1 MPANELKNWI
11 LYLQARPI
19 GWQEDQRVSMLL
31 SAQGVKKPG
40 HELFPSLALIRNW
53 SESRGE
59 EDVMRSSLKK
69 SVFGA
74 LLETA
79 NK

>member
-1 MPANELKNWI
+1 
-11 LYLQARPI
+11 
-19 GWQEDQRVSMLL
+19 MLL